1 MGQQG
6 AVVDGVQR
14 SVPLTSPSPRP
25 RWLPGKGASPAPP
38 SAATSSD
45 DACRRSGMKSTL
57 RWVNSRTLEALQRV
71 TPKSPHAV
79 VYGAPPDE
87 GNAVEVVR
95 GLSRRYRGDIYWFV
109 DGDLRARMGEI
120 PPNVYVI
127 VKHSPAAMAR
137 YLSAEIVFFTHGL
150 YGDAMPSPRQT
161 FVNLWHGDGIKV
173 EVDRATTHRPMHPSH
188 FLVGGT
194 TVLTR
199 RKANTFR
206 VPEGGLLMTG
216 NPRVDQFSR
225 GVPDGFWD
233 EVGIDPSH
241 PFVVWLPTFRK
252 TRGYGA
258 TAGWSDVRGDGRDV
272 NRCMAVA
279 ADRLRA
285 AGLQVLVKPHPRD
298 AEHRF
303 IPGTR
308 LVSNSGLAR
317 LSTTLY
323 AVLGQSAGLIT
334 DYSSVWTDYL
344 LLDRP
349 IGFVVPDAE
358 AYVKGR
364 GVFPADVLD
373 WLPGR
378 DLSSAAEVEAF
389 ASEVQGRSESTA
401 SLRHRTAERLGLVRC
416 ATATDDLLD
425 ELERRG
431 AFLVSR
437 TLLPR
442 SGPAPIS
449 SPTVYSGGLHGDIDH
464 ARRHAG

>member
-1 MGQQG
+1 
-6 AVVDGVQR
+6 
-14 SVPLTSPSPRP
+14 
-25 RWLPGKGASPAPP
+25 
-38 SAATSSD
+38 
-45 DACRRSGMKSTL
+45 MKRTL

-109 DGDLRARMGEI
+109 DDDLRSRMGEI
-120 PPNVYVI
+120 PPNARVI
-127 VKHSPAAMAR
+127 GKRSPAAMAL

-173 EVDRATTHRPMHPSH
+173 EVDRSTTRRPMHPSH

-194 TVLTR
+194 TVLAHK
-199 RKANTFR
+199 KAETFR
-206 VPEGGLLMTG
+206 VPAGGLLMTG

-233 EVGIDPSH
+233 EVGIDPSR
-241 PFVVWLPTFRK
+241 PFVVWLPTFRM

-258 TAGWSDVRGDGRDV
+258 TAGWSDVGGDEEGLDL
-272 NRCMAVA
+272 CMAVV

-298 AEHRF
+298 VQHRC
-303 IPGTR
+303 IPGTK
-308 LVSNSGLAR
+308 LVSNSSLAR

-349 IGFVVPDAE
+349 IGFVMPDAE

-364 GVFPADVLD
+364 GLFPADVLG
-373 WLPGR
+373 WLPGL

-389 ASEVQGRSESTA
+389 ASEVLGRAESTA

-431 AFLVSR
+431 AFKVSR

-442 SGPAPIS
+442 PGAAPIS
-449 SPTVYSGGLHGDIDH
+449 GLDCRSGLRHGDLDRTRV
-464 ARRHAG
+464 ALVGPTATLTTRGSTQAEADVLPDAAQG

>member
-1 MGQQG
+1 M
-6 AVVDGVQR
+6 
-14 SVPLTSPSPRP
+14 
-25 RWLPGKGASPAPP
+25 KGAL
-38 SAATSSD
+38 
-45 DACRRSGMKSTL
+45 RR
-57 RWVNSRTLEALQRV
+57 VNSRTLEALQRV

-79 VYGAPPDE
+79 VYGSPPDE

-109 DGDLRARMGEI
+109 DSDLRARVGEI
-120 PPNVYVI
+120 PPNVHVI
-127 VKHSPAAMAR
+127 FKRSPVAMAR

-150 YGDAMPSPRQT
+150 YGDAMPSPRQS

-173 EVDRATTHRPMHPSH
+173 EVDRATTRRPMHPSH

-194 TVLTR
+194 TVLAR
-199 RKANTFR
+199 RKAHTFR
-206 VPEGGLLMTG
+206 VPEGGLIMTG

-233 EVGIDPSH
+233 DVGIDPSH
-241 PFVVWLPTFRK
+241 PFVLWLPTFRT

-258 TAGWSDVRGDGRDV
+258 TGGWSDVGSDERDV
-272 NRCMAVA
+272 NLCMAVV

-298 AEHRF
+298 AQPRF

-308 LVSNSGLAR
+308 LVSNSDLAR

-349 IGFVVPDAE
+349 IGFVMPDAE
-358 AYVKGR
+358 AYAKGR

-389 ASEVQGRSESTA
+389 ASEVQGRAQSTA

-425 ELERRG
+425 ELDRRG
-431 AFLVSR
+431 AFMVSR

-442 SGPAPIS
+442 SGEAPIS
-449 SPTVYSGGLHGDIDH
+449 SPTVDAGRPPGDIYH
-464 ARRHAG
+464 ARSHAG